1 MSETQTANTETLD
14 ACDALSQ
21 AAYALMRG
29 ISLEMAFG
37 ELSRQ
42 RRGGASWA
50 AIMRRRHM
58 TDDELRAA
66 LAGVDLTTVLLP

>member
-29 ISLEMAFG
+29 ISLEMASG
-37 ELSRQ
+37 SYPGSAAAGQVGLPLCA
-42 RRGGASWA
+42 GA
-50 AIMRRRHM
+50 
-58 TDDELRAA
+58 T
-66 LAGVDLTTVLLP
+66 